1 MIRQFDLALLGTKIS
16 NLHKLY
22 NLDEL
27 IKDAYVVSN
36 NSLRKLKLIGI
47 VGKAHSGK
55 TTTARLLQTYINTRQ
70 NADVVNYAYTCE
82 MSMDVKLVCSALFGL
97 DDMFFINSEL
107 KEGIVQHLGVSPR
120 QLMQYTGDLFR
131 VLFGEDFWLKRLMYD
146 LVDNMRDRGEI
157 HIISGLRYQNEID
170 FIIRHSGI
178 VIHLT
183 HNQGCG
189 TIGFPG
195 ATSEQSLDF
204 SSSPYKKGVN
214 YYEVNREEYGTLQRL
229 GVLLKQIASTL

>member
-1 MIRQFDLALLGTKIS
+1 MTRSVDLVLLQSGIS
-16 NLHKLY
+16 KLHHTC

-27 IKDAYVVSN
+27 LKGAYEVSN
-36 NSLRKLKLIGI
+36 NSLRKLKLVGI

-70 NADVVNYAYTCE
+70 NADAVKYAYSCE
-82 MSMDVKLVCSALFGL
+82 MSINVKFVCSELFGL
-97 DDMFFINSEL
+97 DISFFENSEL
-107 KEGIVQHLGVSPR
+107 KEEIVQHLGVSPR

-131 VLFGEDFWLKRLMYD
+131 TLFGKDFWLKRLMYD

-214 YYEVNREEYGTLQRL
+214 YYEVNREEYGTLQKL
-229 GVLLKQIASTL
+229 GALLKQIAATL